1 MKISQQREKIINL
14 INLPSQSPW
23 ITEMSPRL
31 PELPIWFGLF
41 RLLRCSRRPRLRLLS
56 WSNGIGNW
64 HKYLSIKANLGT
76 IKKFYSTSSRSQYN
90 QAPMKGDK
98 RFFWFPKEIAIRW
111 GNDTLHWNL
120 IKKKS
125 FFVVKPSGFQF
136 SDEIFFFPWIAIF
149 EAQNLSKLHL
159 INSNREPWNLEI
171 LHKTSICLLKFIVSG
186 HSFLGKEETL
196 TIIVPV
202 RFVVFHHLATRFLLG
217 CFLTI
222 GTN

>member
-1 MKISQQREKIINL
+1 MRVFTEILIKKNFINILRNSRSEIASVWHLRADSQCPSPVFSQVLLSHSSLRLNFLCKNMKISQQREKIINL

-120 IKKKS
+120 IKKKASLLLNLRDFNFLMRFFS
-125 FFVVKPSGFQF
+125 FHELRYLRPR
-136 SDEIFFFPWIAIF
+136 IC
-149 EAQNLSKLHL
+149 QNY
-159 INSNREPWNLEI
+159 I
-171 LHKTSICLLKFIVSG
+171 
-186 HSFLGKEETL
+186 
-196 TIIVPV
+196 
-202 RFVVFHHLATRFLLG
+202 
-217 CFLTI
+217 
-222 GTN
+222 